1 MEDAALN
8 ACRIS
13 QPERLMRFSFSAKNR
28 NSGVT
33 QPSELV
39 ISDPVE
45 NDMGLLGYFCEIR
58 ITGFAQLER
67 RIYGAT
73 PFQAAKLALQIAAIL
88 MSEFE
93 PEWAFCMDGHEF
105 SFSH

>member
-1 MEDAALN
+1 
-8 ACRIS
+8 
-13 QPERLMRFSFSAKNR
+13 MRFPFEARSRTRGDTS
-28 NSGVT
+28 S
-33 QPSELV
+33 SELV
-39 ISDPVE
+39 IADPVW

-73 PFQAAKLALQIAAIL
+73 PFQAAKLALQIAGIL

-93 PEWAFCMDGHEF
+93 PEWAFSMDGDEF